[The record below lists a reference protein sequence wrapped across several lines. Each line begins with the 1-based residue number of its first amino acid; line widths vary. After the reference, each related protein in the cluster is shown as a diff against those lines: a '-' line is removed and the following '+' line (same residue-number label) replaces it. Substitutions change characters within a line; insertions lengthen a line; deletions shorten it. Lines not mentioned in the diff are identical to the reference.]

1 MKGPR
6 AVTALRIARLVLW
19 GAVFLS
25 VAGLGLLVWQHRGT
39 PLSGLIEPSYGDIG
53 GPFELTDE
61 DGRRFASSALAG
73 KPFAIFFGFTQ
84 CPDVCPTSMLEMANV
99 MNDLGDMARDFRVYF
114 VSVDPERDTPDL
126 LKAYTDSF
134 DPRIIGLT
142 GTADQIAEVAR
153 AYRAFYRRVPTEH
166 AYTMDHTATIY
177 LMNAEGRLASTI
189 SYGEDHATAV
199 DKVRRLIAG
208 TASR

>member
-1 MKGPR
+1 MTASGTGR
-6 AVTALRIARLVLW
+6 LRLARRILWACVAVAAL
-19 GAVFLS
+19 
-25 VAGLGLLVWQHRGT
+25 GLGVLAWQHRNT
-39 PLSGLIEPSYGDIG
+39 AISTLLEQSYAVIG
-53 GPFELTDE
+53 GPFTLTDE
-61 DGRRFASSALAG
+61 DGQTLTGEQLKGR
-73 KPFAIFFGFTQ
+73 PFALYFGFTQ
-84 CPDVCPTSMLEMANV
+84 CPDVCPTSMLEMASI
-99 MNDLGDMARDFRVYF
+99 MAELGAIARDFRVYF
-114 VSVDPERDTPDL
+114 VTVDPERDPPDV
-126 LKAYTDSF
+126 LKAYTESF

-208 TASR
+208 TASQ

>member
-1 MKGPR
+1 VRGPR
-6 AVTALRIARLVLW
+6 AVAALRIARLALW

-25 VAGLGLLVWQHRGT
+25 VAGLGLLLWQHRGT
-39 PLSGLIEPSYGDIG
+39 PLSGLIEPSYGNIG

-73 KPFAIFFGFTQ
+73 KPFALFFGFTQ

-99 MNDLGDMARDFRVYF
+99 MNDLGETARDFRVYF

-142 GTADQIAEVAR
+142 GTPEEIAAVAR
-153 AYRAFYRRVPTEH
+153 AYRAHYRKVPTE
-166 AYTMDHTATIY
+166 AGYTMDHTASIY
-177 LMNAEGRLASTI
+177 LMSRAGRLTSVV
-189 SYGEDHATAV
+189 SYGENHAVAV
-199 DKVRRLIAG
+199 EKLRRLILAP
-208 TASR
+208 